1 MQPRAIRGISKPLR
15 RTVKDGR
22 VYLRALALAM
32 LGALVLAGS
41 AQAEAQVPS
50 GGAPP
55 SGEQAQEGTSPG
67 GGSEQSSEGAHEGT
81 PPGSG
86 GEHPSEGAQEG
97 TPPAPGGEHSSEGT
111 TPAPASEHPA
121 EEAPKVAPLLPG
133 GQHPAEEST
142 GASAP
147 GAEHPAEEAAK
158 AAPVAPGGEQ
168 ASGGSPAGSLSSPGP
183 PPVVQDTPSAPPAP
197 VISGEYAQE
206 APMALTVSLSGAFTV
221 GGPGAGRPSGAN
233 TGAVA
238 AGTRHGTIATRR
250 LGELGCQLS
259 ALAGGITHS
268 CAAGLLGSSGS
279 LTGAPIGLATAASL
293 AAAATGAPPAD
304 GGHGGSG
311 MGNAPVAPAPGPAP
325 SGASGSMMGASG
337 IALLTFLTLAG
348 LLLLAAPRA
357 MRRLRLSCQPWLTAC
372 FVLIPERPG

>member
-22 VYLRALALAM
+22 VYLRALVLAM

-41 AQAEAQVPS
+41 AQAEAQVPA

-67 GGSEQSSEGAHEGT
+67 GGSEHSSEGAQEGT
-81 PPGSG
+81 APGSG

-121 EEAPKVAPLLPG
+121 EEAPKAEPLLPG

-158 AAPVAPGGEQ
+158 AALAPGGEQ
-168 ASGGSPAGSLSSPGP
+168 ASEGSAAGSLSSPGP

-206 APMALTVSLSGAFTV
+206 APLALTVSLSGAFTV

-233 TGAVA
+233 TGAVS

-259 ALAGGITHS
+259 APAGGITHS

-293 AAAATGAPPAD
+293 AAAATGDPPAD